1 VRFSAEKGFGF
12 ITPDQPGSDLFVHH
26 TAIIGSGYHSLIEG
40 AKVSFDSDRLP
51 ALILL
56 LTSESPTKL
65 PAHYCFDFVSQSPV
79 VVIAQTAAC
88 RPSSSLV

>member
-1 VRFSAEKGFGF
+1 VRTAQALGSVTALGRASVGGSR
-12 ITPDQPGSDLFVHH
+12 QRPGRQAAGAREEFCNLEEQERHH
-26 TAIIGSGYHSLIEG
+26 
-40 AKVSFDSDRLP
+40 RLP